1 MKYIIYYD
9 SVLHRQLFKCTK
21 KGTQI
26 NVQLH
31 QKLKKIT
38 KKLTAQKMITNKCPI
53 TTNAQIK
60 IKKESIVQ
68 KITTKSLKKKKEK
81 YQINEKK

>member
-1 MKYIIYYD
+1 M
-9 SVLHRQLFKCTK
+9 
-21 KGTQI
+21 
-26 NVQLH
+26 N
-31 QKLKKIT
+31 
-38 KKLTAQKMITNKCPI
+38 TNKCPI

-81 YQINEKK
+81 YQINENK